1 MPKKAASFCYE
12 AAFFECISYALKAFE
27 WASVSREK
35 TRFAGQYAKNK
46 NK

>member
-1 MPKKAASFCYE
+1 MPKKAASFCCG
-12 AAFFECISYALKAFE
+12 AAFFECVAYALKAFE

-35 TRFAGQYAKNK
+35 TRFAGLCAKNK